1 MDFRL
6 TDDQIALRDG
16 IRSFCDGQLPAEK
29 LGVLAAAGG
38 FDRALWK
45 GVAEM
50 GVFGLRVPESDGG
63 VGLGMAEA
71 VLVFSELARRLVPGP
86 LVWTQ
91 LAAGLVPGAASGDA
105 IVGGL
110 DLAGAFGEPY
120 LVEHFAELDAL
131 LALYPDRVER
141 LDPRALKSEA
151 IATPLDPLTP
161 LNRVFALPAGE
172 RIGGADVAA
181 RLRLEGA
188 ALTAALALGVA
199 EMSQELASAY
209 AKQREQFG
217 RAVAGF
223 QSIKHMLADMFV
235 RQEMAR
241 AAVWSAGA
249 TMDHAGREA
258 PGPPGHQGGVGDPA
272 RAVASAK
279 IVACD
284 AAMKNARASIQI
296 HGGMGY
302 TWEMPP
308 HYYLKRAWVLATSF
322 GESDEYEERLAAS
335 IAS

>member
-16 IRSFCDGQLPAEK
+16 IRSFCDGQMPAEK
-29 LGVLAAAGG
+29 LGALAEAGG
-38 FDRALWK
+38 FDRALWS
-45 GVAEM
+45 GLAEM
-50 GVFGLRVPESDGG
+50 GVFGLRAAESDGG
-63 VGLGMAEA
+63 VGLGMADA

-86 LVWTQ
+86 IVWTH
-91 LAAGLVPGAASGDA
+91 LAAGLVPGAASGNT

-110 DLAGAFGEPY
+110 DLSGALGEPY
-120 LVEHFAELDAL
+120 LVEHFTELDAL
-131 LALYPDRVER
+131 LVLHADRVER

-161 LNRVFALPAGE
+161 LHHVLDLPAGE
-172 RIGGADVAA
+172 RIGGGDLAA
-181 RLRLEGA
+181 RLRLEGT

-199 EMSQELASAY
+199 EMSQELATAY

-217 RAVAGF
+217 RAIAGF

-249 TMDHAGREA
+249 TIDQA
-258 PGPPGHQGGVGDPA
+258 GVGDPA

-279 IVACD
+279 VVAGD
-284 AAMKNARASIQI
+284 AAMKNARACIQI

-302 TWEMPP
+302 TWEMAP
-308 HYYLKRAWVLATSF
+308 HYYLKRAWVLSTCFGTSEEHE
-322 GESDEYEERLAAS
+322 ESLAAT
-335 IAS
+335 IAG

>member
-16 IRSFCDGQLPAEK
+16 IRSFCDGQMPAEK
-29 LGVLAAAGG
+29 LGALAEAGG
-38 FDRALWK
+38 FDRALWS
-45 GVAEM
+45 GLAEM
-50 GVFGLRVPESDGG
+50 GVFGLRAAESDGG
-63 VGLGMAEA
+63 VGLGMADA

-86 LVWTQ
+86 IVWTH
-91 LAAGLVPGAASGDA
+91 LAAGLVPGAASGNT

-110 DLAGAFGEPY
+110 DLSSALGEPY

-131 LALYPDRVER
+131 LVLHADRVER

-161 LNRVFALPAGE
+161 LHHVLDLPAGE
-172 RIGGADVAA
+172 RIGGGDLAA

-199 EMSQELASAY
+199 EMSQELATAY

-217 RAVAGF
+217 RAIAGF

-249 TMDHAGREA
+249 TIDQA
-258 PGPPGHQGGVGDPA
+258 GVGDPA

-279 IVACD
+279 VVAGD
-284 AAMKNARASIQI
+284 AAMKNARACIQI

-302 TWEMPP
+302 TWEMAP
-308 HYYLKRAWVLATSF
+308 HYYLKRAWVLSTCFGTSEEHE
-322 GESDEYEERLAAS
+322 ESLAATL
-335 IAS
+335 AG

>member
-16 IRSFCDGQLPAEK
+16 IRSFCDGQMPAEK
-29 LGVLAAAGG
+29 LGALAEAGG
-38 FDRALWK
+38 FDRALWS
-45 GVAEM
+45 GLAEM
-50 GVFGLRVPESDGG
+50 GVFGLRAAESDGG
-63 VGLGMAEA
+63 VGLGMADA

-86 LVWTQ
+86 VVWTH
-91 LAAGLVPGAASGDA
+91 LAAGLVPGATTGDT

-110 DLAGAFGEPY
+110 DLSGALGEPY

-131 LALYPDRVER
+131 LVLNADGVER

-161 LNRVFALPAGE
+161 LHHVLDLPAGE
-172 RIGGADVAA
+172 CIGGGDLAA
-181 RLRLEGA
+181 RLRLEGT

-199 EMSQELASAY
+199 EMSQELATAY

-217 RAVAGF
+217 RAIAGF

-249 TMDHAGREA
+249 TIDQA
-258 PGPPGHQGGVGDPA
+258 GVGDPA

-279 IVACD
+279 VVAGD
-284 AAMKNARASIQI
+284 AAMKNARACIQI

-302 TWEMPP
+302 TWEMAP
-308 HYYLKRAWVLATSF
+308 HYYLKRAWVLSTCFGTSEEHE
-322 GESDEYEERLAAS
+322 ESLAAT
-335 IAS
+335 IAG

>member
-16 IRSFCDGQLPAEK
+16 IRSFCDGQMPAES

-38 FDRALWK
+38 FDRALWS
-45 GVAEM
+45 GLAEM
-50 GVFGLRVPESDGG
+50 GVFGLRAAESEGG
-63 VGLGMAEA
+63 IGLGMADA
-71 VLVFSELARRLVPGP
+71 VLVFSELARRLIPGP
-86 LVWTQ
+86 IVWTH
-91 LAAGLVPGAASGDA
+91 LAAGLVPGATIGDT

-110 DLAGAFGEPY
+110 DLSGALGEPY

-131 LALYPDRVER
+131 LVLHADRVER
-141 LDPRALKSEA
+141 LDPRTLKSEA

-161 LNRVFALPAGE
+161 LHHVLDVPAGE
-172 RIGGADVAA
+172 RIGGADLAA
-181 RLRLEGA
+181 RLRLEGT
-188 ALTAALALGVA
+188 ALSAALALGVA
-199 EMSQELASAY
+199 EMSQELATAY

-217 RAVAGF
+217 RAIAGF

-249 TMDHAGREA
+249 TIDQA
-258 PGPPGHQGGVGDPA
+258 GVGDPA

-279 IVACD
+279 VVAGD
-284 AAMKNARASIQI
+284 AAMKNARACIQI

-302 TWEMPP
+302 TWEMAP
-308 HYYLKRAWVLATSF
+308 HYYLKRAWVLSTCFGTS
-322 GESDEYEERLAAS
+322 EEHEEALAAA
-335 IAS
+335 IAG

>member
-16 IRSFCDGQLPAEK
+16 IRSFCDGQMPAEK
-29 LGVLAAAGG
+29 LGPLAEAGG
-38 FDRALWK
+38 FDRALWS
-45 GVAEM
+45 GLAEM
-50 GVFGLRVPESDGG
+50 GVFGLRAAESDGG
-63 VGLGMAEA
+63 VGLGMADA

-86 LVWTQ
+86 IVWTH
-91 LAAGLVPGAASGDA
+91 LAAGLVPGAASGNT

-110 DLAGAFGEPY
+110 DLSGALGEPY
-120 LVEHFAELDAL
+120 LVEHFTELDAL
-131 LALYPDRVER
+131 LVLHADRVER

-161 LNRVFALPAGE
+161 LHHVLDLPAGE
-172 RIGGADVAA
+172 RIGGGDLAA
-181 RLRLEGA
+181 RLRLEGT

-199 EMSQELASAY
+199 EMSQELATAY

-217 RAVAGF
+217 RAIAGF

-249 TMDHAGREA
+249 TIDQA
-258 PGPPGHQGGVGDPA
+258 GVGDPA

-279 IVACD
+279 VVAGD
-284 AAMKNARASIQI
+284 AAMKNARACIQI

-302 TWEMPP
+302 TWEMAP
-308 HYYLKRAWVLATSF
+308 HYYLKRAWVLSTCFGTSEEHE
-322 GESDEYEERLAAS
+322 ESLAAT
-335 IAS
+335 IAG

>member
-16 IRSFCDGQLPAEK
+16 IRAFCDGQMPSEK
-29 LGVLAAAGG
+29 LGALAAAGG
-38 FDRALWK
+38 FDRALWNQL
-45 GVAEM
+45 AEM
-50 GVFGLRVPESDGG
+50 GVFGLRAAESDGG
-63 VGLGMAEA
+63 IGLGMADA

-86 LVWTQ
+86 IVWTH

-110 DLAGAFGEPY
+110 DLTGALGEPY
-120 LVEHFAELDAL
+120 LVEHFTELDAL
-131 LALYPDRVER
+131 LVLHADRVER
-141 LDPRALKSEA
+141 LDPRTLKSIA
-151 IATPLDPLTP
+151 VATPLDPLTP
-161 LNRVFALPAGE
+161 LHHVLDLPTGE
-172 RIGGADVAA
+172 RIGGADLAA
-181 RLRLEGA
+181 RLRLEGT

-199 EMSQELASAY
+199 EMSQELATAY

-217 RAVAGF
+217 RAIAGF

-249 TMDHAGREA
+249 TIDQA
-258 PGPPGHQGGVGDPA
+258 GVGDLA

-279 IVACD
+279 VMAGD
-284 AAMKNARASIQI
+284 AAMKNARACIQI

-302 TWEMPP
+302 TWEMAP
-308 HYYLKRAWVLATSF
+308 HYYLKRAWVLSTCFGTS
-322 GESDEYEERLAAS
+322 EEHEEALAAT
-335 IAS
+335 IAG

>member
-6 TDDQIALRDG
+6 TEDQVALRDG

-29 LGVLAAAGG
+29 LGALAAASG
-38 FDRALWK
+38 FDRALWN

-50 GVFGLRVPESDGG
+50 GVFGLRVPESEGG

-86 LVWTQ
+86 LVWTH
-91 LAAGLVPGAASGDA
+91 LAAGLVPGAVSGDA

-110 DLAGAFGEPY
+110 DLCGAFGEPY

-131 LALYPDRVER
+131 LVLRPDRVER

-161 LNRVFALPAGE
+161 LHRVLDLPAGE
-172 RIGGADVAA
+172 RLGGADVVA

-199 EMSQELASAY
+199 EMSLELATAY

-217 RAVAGF
+217 RAIAGF

-249 TMDHAGREA
+249 TIDQA
-258 PGPPGHQGGVGDPA
+258 GVGDPA
-272 RAVASAK
+272 RAVASARV
-279 IVACD
+279 VAGD
-284 AAMKNARASIQI
+284 AAMKNARACIQI

-308 HYYLKRAWVLATSF
+308 HYYLKRAWVLSTHFGTS
-322 GESDEYEERLAAS
+322 EEHEEALAAS
-335 IAS
+335 LAR